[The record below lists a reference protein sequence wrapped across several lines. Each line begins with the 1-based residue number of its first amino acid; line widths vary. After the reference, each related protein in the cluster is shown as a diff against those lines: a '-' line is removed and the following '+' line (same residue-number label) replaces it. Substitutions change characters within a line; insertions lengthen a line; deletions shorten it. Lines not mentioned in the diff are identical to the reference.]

1 MIVVLKI
8 MSANVLDLVLE
19 NYVERIRTAD
29 MVYIVV
35 LMENV
40 PQIVWENFVHVISTA
55 D

>member
-1 MIVVLKI
+1 MIVVKI
-8 MSANVLDLVLE
+8 MSENVLDLVLE

-29 MVYIVV
+29 QVYIVV